1 VLEAAGRR
9 DAAIDAWRE
18 ARDRYAARGS
28 SRSRAA
34 SAKDSQRLNRRK
46 PENA

>member
-9 DAAIDAWRE
+9 DDAIDKWRST
-18 ARDRYAARGS
+18 ATSARGS